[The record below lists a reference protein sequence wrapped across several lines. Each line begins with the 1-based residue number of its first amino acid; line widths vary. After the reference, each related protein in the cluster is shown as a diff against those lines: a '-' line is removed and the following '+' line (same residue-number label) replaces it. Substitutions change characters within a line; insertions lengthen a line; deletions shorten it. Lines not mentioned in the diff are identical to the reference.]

1 MSWILEGANALL
13 PFVLVLGVLVTL
25 HELGHFVAAR
35 ACGVRV
41 LKFSIGFGSPIGFGR
56 FRLRWLRNGTEFVI
70 AWIPLGG
77 FVKMLGENPGEEDSP
92 EARAD
97 RAHSLPAAS
106 LWRKLTIVLA
116 GPAVNLALPV
126 FVFVALLAVGVPRPA
141 PVVGSVE
148 RVSPAA
154 AAGVQPGDRIVAIDG
169 DTPQSWNDVESAI
182 REAAGAKLRL
192 TLARDGARREALVA
206 PETRSGVDL
215 VGVAGDVGWIGVH
228 HERQLAV
235 LAVPSPASAAASAG
249 LRSGDRVVAV
259 DGAAV
264 EQWFDFEARYAAAN
278 DTSLLR
284 VARGEP
290 ARESE
295 VRVPALGS
303 AEALG
308 VTTAVI
314 VNEVVAGAPAAKAGL
329 RPGDVLVGVDG
340 HRIGSFQTFQDAVRS
355 SEGRALAV
363 EYVREGELRRAS
375 IAPLKMK
382 TEIVKGVSEDIFRVG
397 IAGAPV
403 LAQGA
408 VELERVRNPVAAFP
422 RAIDLTI
429 GEMERFVAGL
439 GHIASGRVG
448 RDAIGGPIE
457 IARQSKIAWDLG
469 WPYFLGLFVLISINL
484 GILNLLPIPV
494 LDGGQ
499 AVMYT
504 LEAALRDRFTLRA
517 REIAQTVGFA
527 LLMTLMVFALYN
539 DITKHVIGFFRN
551 L

>member
-1 MSWILEGANALL
+1 MSWLIGIFNGLW

-25 HELGHFVAAR
+25 HELGHFLAAR

-41 LKFSIGFGSPIGFGR
+41 LKFSIGFGNPIGFGR
-56 FRLRWLRNGTEFVI
+56 YRLRWLRNGTEFVI

-77 FVKMLGENPGEEDSP
+77 FVKMLGENPGDENSP
-92 EARAD
+92 AARAD
-97 RAHSLPAAS
+97 FGHSLPAAP
-106 LWRKLTIVLA
+106 LWKKLAIVIA
-116 GPAVNLALPV
+116 GPAVNLALPIV
-126 FVFVALLAVGVPRPA
+126 VFVAVLWVGVERPA
-141 PVVGSVE
+141 AVVGSVE
-148 RVSPAA
+148 RGSPAA
-154 AAGVQPGDRIVAIDG
+154 AAGVQPGDAVLAIEGSAPQGWG
-169 DTPQSWNDVESAI
+169 DIEEAV
-182 REAAGAKLRL
+182 REKPGATLRL
-192 TLARDGARREALVA
+192 TLARAGVQREVEIAA
-206 PETRSGVDL
+206 EERSGVDTL
-215 VGVAGDVGWIGVH
+215 GVAGNVGWIGVH

-235 LAVPSPASAAASAG
+235 LAVPSPTSAAALAG
-249 LRSGDRVVAV
+249 LRSGDRVLAV
-259 DGAAV
+259 DGAKV
-264 EQWFDFEARYAAAN
+264 EEWFAFEAGYTAAKGDARI
-278 DTSLLR
+278 R

-290 ARESE
+290 AKELD

-308 VTTAVI
+308 VITAVI
-314 VNEVVAGAPAAKAGL
+314 VNEVVADAPAAKAGL
-329 RPGDVLVGVDG
+329 KAGDVLVAVDG

-363 EYVREGELRRAS
+363 EFVRAGVLHKAA

-382 TEIVKGVSEDIFRVG
+382 TEIIAGVSENIYRVG
-397 IAGAPV
+397 IAGAPE
-403 LAQGA
+403 LARGA
-408 VELERVRNPVAAFP
+408 VELERVRNPLIAIP
-422 RAIDLTI
+422 RAV
-429 GEMERFVAGL
+429 EMTKTEMRRFFAGL
-439 GHIASGRVG
+439 GHIVSGRVG

-469 WPYFLGLFVLISINL
+469 WQYFLGLFVMISINL
-484 GILNLLPIPV
+484 GVLNLLPIPV

-539 DITKHVIGFFRN
+539 DFTKHVIGFFRN